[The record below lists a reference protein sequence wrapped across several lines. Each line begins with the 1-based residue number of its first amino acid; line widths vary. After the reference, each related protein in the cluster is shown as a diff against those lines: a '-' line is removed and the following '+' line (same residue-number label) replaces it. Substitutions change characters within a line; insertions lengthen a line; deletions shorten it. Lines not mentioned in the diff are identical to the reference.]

1 MLNPWPSSF
10 DNAKYVDDEN
20 DKYPVVHMSYAGIE
34 DTIMAH
40 VWFIQLNEGF
50 ENDDDVPDIDKLTEE
65 FMSPE
70 NLKLMHE
77 KYEEWEHEQVCKF
90 VDERRNVLSTKY
102 NLKWD
107 EKRGEYVSS
116 KQTA

>member
-10 DNAKYVDDEN
+10 DNVKYADDEN

-34 DTIMAH
+34 DIIMAH

-50 ENDDDVPDIDKLTEE
+50 ENDNDVPDIDKLTEE

-70 NLKLMHE
+70 NLKLIHE
-77 KYEEWEHEQVCKF
+77 KYEEWGA
-90 VDERRNVLSTKY
+90 RAGL
-102 NLKWD
+102 
-107 EKRGEYVSS
+107 
-116 KQTA
+116 